1 MITAFPSLEGMLLNP
16 LPPSALALARISAVD
31 GNDLPSASVDFVV
44 PTTLPLLFVMFLP
57 PSLCWDCTL
66 TSLVP
71 VTLPLLFLTST
82 VWVVFFLFLEESP
95 SDPTSDFVTTFSF
108 SVDANEPLLLI
119 TLPLLF
125 LTTFSL
131 SGLSNFLPSSDEAFT
146 PPNEES
152 DASTLVTLSGFPS
165 L

>member
-31 GNDLPSASVDFVV
+31 GNDLPSASVGFVV
-44 PTTLPLLFVMFLP
+44 PTTLPLLFLMGVP

-95 SDPTSDFVTTFSF
+95 SDPTSDFW
-108 SVDANEPLLLI
+108 
-119 TLPLLF
+119 
-125 LTTFSL
+125 
-131 SGLSNFLPSSDEAFT
+131 SGLSNFLPASDEAFT
-146 PPNEES
+146 PPNE
-152 DASTLVTLSGFPS
+152 AGGPSTLVTLSGFPS